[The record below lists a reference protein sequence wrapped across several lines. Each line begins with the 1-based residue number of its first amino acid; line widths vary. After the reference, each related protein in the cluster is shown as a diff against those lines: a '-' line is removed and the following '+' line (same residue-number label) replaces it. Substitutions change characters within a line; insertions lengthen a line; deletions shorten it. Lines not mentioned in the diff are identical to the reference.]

1 MQVEYAY
8 YGMVLE
14 LYSLA
19 LLKAST
25 EHLRVAAAR
34 AALIL

>member
-1 MQVEYAY
+1 
-8 YGMVLE
+8 

-19 LLKAST
+19 LLKANT
-25 EHLRVAAAR
+25 EQLRVAAAR